1 MRQVYLSCA
10 AWQRTKL
17 CSFGAGGRARRGL
30 RSGVAVLRQL
40 PVPRSEHLLL
50 RRRCS
55 ESDGG
60 AGSSILMAEYRSPI
74 DRGGGGGGR
83 LRCIARGVSLP
94 PRTGLLRFSRPAV
107 GRPAPRRKHPASA
120 ASRLQP
126 PPPPPRPYLRVAS
139 PSRFRS
145 TRTLH
150 SSRSSLGC
158 RRFCIRLRA
167 FGRGTASGYATAP
180 PTPSRFKVKAE

>member
-126 PPPPPRPYLRVAS
+126 PPPPPSLSPCRLTFALPEYPYTPQQSLVARMS
-139 PSRFRS
+139 AI
-145 TRTLH
+145 LH
-150 SSRSSLGC
+150 SVARVWSWDSE
-158 RRFCIRLRA
+158 RLCYCTTHA
-167 FGRGTASGYATAP
+167 
-180 PTPSRFKVKAE
+180 FKVQG